1 LDPNGVGDL
10 AHDAAERVDLSDQVP
25 LGNSADGRVARH
37 LGDEVEIHR
46 DHGGAEA
53 HPCASPGRFASR
65 VSGADDDGVVGVVHC
80 YHCSQPMKILIVGS
94 GGREHA
100 LTWKLAQ
107 SPGVELFAAPGNPG
121 MARLAACLPLDAAEE
136 LRPDLTVVG
145 PEVPLVDGIVDRF
158 RARGLRIV
166 GPARDAA
173 QLEGSKVFAKNF
185 FVQSDIPTAQFATAD
200 NPDSAREALDRFG
213 FPVVLK
219 ADGLAA
225 GKGVVIAHDRAE
237 AESALATLKGRI
249 VVEEFLTGEEV
260 SFIALCDGR
269 DALPLAPTQDHK
281 AAFDGDA
288 GPNTGGMGAYCDSR
302 ILTDAQVRYVL
313 DHVILPTV
321 ERTKFTGF
329 LYAGLMMT
337 AAGPKVLE
345 FNVRLGDP
353 ETQPLMHRME
363 SDFLP
368 ALMASAE
375 GRIANE
381 RIAWRPGPSVCV
393 VLASGGYPGS
403 FETGK
408 PIRGIDEAEA
418 TGATV
423 FQAGTR
429 LGAQGLESAGGRVL
443 GVTAGGD
450 DLASA
455 IDGVYRAA
463 HAIHFDGMHYRTDIG
478 QKGLRR

>member
-1 LDPNGVGDL
+1 
-10 AHDAAERVDLSDQVP
+10 
-25 LGNSADGRVARH
+25 
-37 LGDEVEIHR
+37 
-46 DHGGAEA
+46 
-53 HPCASPGRFASR
+53 
-65 VSGADDDGVVGVVHC
+65 
-80 YHCSQPMKILIVGS
+80 MKILVIGS

-107 SPGVELFAAPGNPG
+107 SPGVELYASPGNPG
-121 MARLAACLPLDAAEE
+121 MARHATCLPLAEAE
-136 LRPDLTVVG
+136 ALRPDLTVVG

-158 RARGLRIV
+158 RSAGLRIV

-173 QLEGSKVFAKNF
+173 QLEGSKVFAKHF
-185 FVQSDIPTAQFATAD
+185 FVQSRIPTAEFVTAESPED
-200 NPDSAREALDRFG
+200 ARRALDRFG

-237 AESALATLKGRI
+237 AEAALATLTGRI

-281 AAFDGDA
+281 AVHDGDT
-288 GPNTGGMGAYCDSR
+288 GPNTGGMGAYRDSR
-302 ILTDAQVRYVL
+302 ILTEQQTREVL
-313 DHVILPTV
+313 ERVILPTV

-337 AAGPKVLE
+337 NAGVKVLE

-353 ETQPLMHRME
+353 ETQPLMHGLD

-368 ALMASAE
+368 ALMAAAE
-375 GRIANE
+375 GRLAGQ
-381 RIAWRPGPSVCV
+381 RLTWRSGPSVCV
-393 VLASGGYPGS
+393 VLASGGYPGK
-403 FETGK
+403 FESGK
-408 PIRGIDEAEA
+408 AIHGIDEAEQN
-418 TGATV
+418 GAVV

-429 LGAQGLESAGGRVL
+429 RGTAGLETSGGRVL
-443 GVTAGGD
+443 GVTASGA
-450 DLASA
+450 DLDSA
-455 IDGVYRAA
+455 IQAAYRAVDR
-463 HAIHFDGMHYRTDIG
+463 IDFEGMHFRRDIG
-478 QKGLRR
+478 HKGRRRWT